1 MKLTRILQN
10 GNQIAPQT
18 VDRAVLVKVSNTV
31 TTTLDKVLLTK
42 VDSVKNTDNTL
53 NIIQEGTEVTIN
65 HLTNVTSNDKPE
77 NLLTQI
83 NSSGHIVNLERVKP
97 QNIIVNGANYNSY
110 DGNTES
116 NIEFG
121 DDFQII
127 NKQINLHWGN
137 GTT

>member
-18 VDRAVLVKVSNTV
+18 LDKAVLVRVFDT

-53 NIIQEGTEVTIN
+53 NIIQEGTKVTIN
-65 HLTNVTSNDKPE
+65 HLTNVTPNDKPE

-97 QNIIVNGANYNSY
+97 QNIIVNGTNYNSY

-127 NKQINLHWGN
+127 NKQINLRWGN

>member
-18 VDRAVLVKVSNTV
+18 VDKAVLVKVSDTI
-31 TTTLDKVLLTK
+31 TTLDKVLLTK
-42 VDSVKNTDNTL
+42 VDSIENIDNTL
-53 NIIQEGTEVTIN
+53 DIKQEGTKVTIN
-65 HLTNVTSNDKPE
+65 HLTKITPNDKPE

-83 NSSGHIVNLERVKP
+83 NSSGHIIKLERVKP
-97 QNIIVNGANYNSY
+97 QNIIVNGTKYNSY

-121 DDFQII
+121 DDFQIT

-137 GTT
+137 GIT

>member
-18 VDRAVLVKVSNTV
+18 LDKAVLVRVFDT

-53 NIIQEGTEVTIN
+53 NIIQEGTKVTIN

-127 NKQINLHWGN
+127 NKQINLCWGN

>member
-18 VDRAVLVKVSNTV
+18 VDKAVLVRVFDTV
-31 TTTLDKVLLTK
+31 TTLDKVLLTK

-53 NIIQEGTEVTIN
+53 DIKQEGTKVTIN
-65 HLTNVTSNDKPE
+65 HLTKVTPNDKPE
-77 NLLTQI
+77 NLLIQI

-137 GTT
+137 GIT

>member
-1 MKLTRILQN
+1 MKLTRILQD

-18 VDRAVLVKVSNTV
+18 VDKAVLVKVFNTA
-31 TTTLDKVLLTK
+31 TTLDKVLLTK
-42 VDSVKNTDNTL
+42 VDSVENTDNTL
-53 NIIQEGTEVTIN
+53 DIKQEGTKVTIN
-65 HLTNVTSNDKPE
+65 HLTNVTSNNKPE

-97 QNIIVNGANYNSY
+97 QNIIVNGSNYNSY
-110 DGNTES
+110 DGNTVS

-127 NKQINLHWGN
+127 NKQINLCWGN

>member
-18 VDRAVLVKVSNTV
+18 VDKAVLVRVFDTV
-31 TTTLDKVLLTK
+31 TTLDKVLLTK
-42 VDSVKNTDNTL
+42 VDSIENTDNTL
-53 NIIQEGTEVTIN
+53 DIKQEGTKVTVN
-65 HLTNVTSNDKPE
+65 HLTKITPNDKPE

-83 NSSGHIVNLERVKP
+83 NSSGHIIKLERVKP
-97 QNIIVNGANYNSY
+97 QNIIVNGTKYNSY

-121 DDFQII
+121 DDFQIT

-137 GTT
+137 GIT

>member
-18 VDRAVLVKVSNTV
+18 LDKAVLVKVFDTV
-31 TTTLDKVLLTK
+31 TTLDKVLLTK

-53 NIIQEGTEVTIN
+53 NIIQEGTKVTIN
-65 HLTNVTSNDKPE
+65 HLTKVTSNDKPE
-77 NLLTQI
+77 NLLIQI
-83 NSSGHIVNLERVKP
+83 NSSGHIVKLERVKP
-97 QNIIVNGANYNSY
+97 QNIIVNGTNYNSY

-127 NKQINLHWGN
+127 NKQINLCWGN

>member
-1 MKLTRILQN
+1 MKLTRILQD

-18 VDRAVLVKVSNTV
+18 VDKAVLVKVFNTV
-31 TTTLDKVLLTK
+31 TTLDKVLLTK
-42 VDSVKNTDNTL
+42 VDSVENTDNTL
-53 NIIQEGTEVTIN
+53 DIKQEGTKVTIN
-65 HLTNVTSNDKPE
+65 HLTNVTPNDKPE

-97 QNIIVNGANYNSY
+97 QNIIVNGAKYNSY
-110 DGNTES
+110 DGNAES

-127 NKQINLHWGN
+127 NKQINLCWGN

>member
-18 VDRAVLVKVSNTV
+18 LDKAVLVRVFDT

-53 NIIQEGTEVTIN
+53 NIIQEGTKVTIN

-83 NSSGHIVNLERVKP
+83 NSSGHIVKLERVKP

-110 DGNTES
+110 DGNAES

-127 NKQINLHWGN
+127 NKQINLCWGN

>member
-1 MKLTRILQN
+1 MKLTRILQD

-18 VDRAVLVKVSNTV
+18 VDKAVLVQVFNT

-42 VDSVKNTDNTL
+42 VDSVENTDNTL
-53 NIIQEGTEVTIN
+53 DIKQEGTKVTIN
-65 HLTNVTSNDKPE
+65 HLTNVTSNNKPE

-97 QNIIVNGANYNSY
+97 QNIIVNGTKYNSY

-127 NKQINLHWGN
+127 NKQINLCWGN

>member
-18 VDRAVLVKVSNTV
+18 VDKAVLVRVFDT

-65 HLTNVTSNDKPE
+65 HLTNVASNDKPE

-97 QNIIVNGANYNSY
+97 QNIIVNGAKYNSY

-127 NKQINLHWGN
+127 NKQINLRWGN

>member
-18 VDRAVLVKVSNTV
+18 LDKAVLVRVFDT

-65 HLTNVTSNDKPE
+65 HSTNVASNDKPE

-127 NKQINLHWGN
+127 NKQINLCWGN

>member
-18 VDRAVLVKVSNTV
+18 VDKAVLVRVFDT

-127 NKQINLHWGN
+127 NKQINLCWGN

>member
-18 VDRAVLVKVSNTV
+18 LDKAVLVRVFDT

-127 NKQINLHWGN
+127 NKQINLCWGN
-137 GTT
+137 GIT

>member
-18 VDRAVLVKVSNTV
+18 VDKAVLVRVFNTV
-31 TTTLDKVLLTK
+31 TTLDKVLLTK
-42 VDSVKNTDNTL
+42 IDSVENTDNTL
-53 NIIQEGTEVTIN
+53 DIKQEGTKVIIN
-65 HLTNVTSNDKPE
+65 HLTRVTSNDKPE

-97 QNIIVNGANYNSY
+97 QNVIVNGAKYNSY

-127 NKQINLHWGN
+127 DKQINLRWGN
-137 GTT
+137 GIT

>member
-1 MKLTRILQN
+1 MKLTRILQD

-18 VDRAVLVKVSNTV
+18 LDKAVLVRVFNTV
-31 TTTLDKVLLTK
+31 TTLDKVLLTK

-53 NIIQEGTEVTIN
+53 DIKQEGTKVTIN
-65 HLTNVTSNDKPE
+65 HLTNVTPNDKPE

-97 QNIIVNGANYNSY
+97 QNIIVNGAKYNSY
-110 DGNTES
+110 DGNIES

-127 NKQINLHWGN
+127 NKQINLCWGN

>member
-18 VDRAVLVKVSNTV
+18 LDKAVLVKVFDTV
-31 TTTLDKVLLTK
+31 TTLDKVLLTK
-42 VDSVKNTDNTL
+42 VDSVKNTDNSL
-53 NIIQEGTEVTIN
+53 NIIQEGTKVTIN
-65 HLTNVTSNDKPE
+65 HLTKVTSNDKPE
-77 NLLTQI
+77 NLLIQI
-83 NSSGHIVNLERVKP
+83 NSSGHIVKLERVKP
-97 QNIIVNGANYNSY
+97 QNIIVNGTNYNSY

-127 NKQINLHWGN
+127 NKQINLCWGN

>member
-1 MKLTRILQN
+1 MKLTRILQD

-18 VDRAVLVKVSNTV
+18 VDKAVLVKVFNTV
-31 TTTLDKVLLTK
+31 TTLDKVLLTK

-53 NIIQEGTEVTIN
+53 NIIQEGTKVTIN
-65 HLTNVTSNDKPE
+65 HSTNVASNDKPE

-127 NKQINLHWGN
+127 NKQINLCWGN

>member
-18 VDRAVLVKVSNTV
+18 LDKAVLVRVFDT

-65 HLTNVTSNDKPE
+65 HSTNVTSNDKPE

-83 NSSGHIVNLERVKP
+83 NSSGHIVKLERVKP

-110 DGNTES
+110 DGNAES

-121 DDFQII
+121 DDFQIT

>member
-18 VDRAVLVKVSNTV
+18 LDKAVLVRVFDT

-53 NIIQEGTEVTIN
+53 DIKQEGTEVTIN

-83 NSSGHIVNLERVKP
+83 NSSGHIVSLERVKP
-97 QNIIVNGANYNSY
+97 QNIIVNGTNYNSY

-127 NKQINLHWGN
+127 NKQINLRWGN

>member
-18 VDRAVLVKVSNTV
+18 LDKAVLVRVFDT

-42 VDSVKNTDNTL
+42 VDSVKNTDNSL

-65 HLTNVTSNDKPE
+65 HLTNVASNDKPE

-97 QNIIVNGANYNSY
+97 QNIIVNGTNYNSY

-127 NKQINLHWGN
+127 NKQINLCWGN
-137 GTT
+137 GIT

>member
-1 MKLTRILQN
+1 MKLTRILQD

-18 VDRAVLVKVSNTV
+18 VDKAVLVRVFDT

-53 NIIQEGTEVTIN
+53 NIIQEGTGVTIN
-65 HLTNVTSNDKPE
+65 HSTNVTPNNKPE

-110 DGNTES
+110 DGNAES

-127 NKQINLHWGN
+127 NKQINLCWGN

>member
-18 VDRAVLVKVSNTV
+18 LDKAVLVKVFDTV
-31 TTTLDKVLLTK
+31 TTLDKVLLTK
-42 VDSVKNTDNTL
+42 VDSVKNTDNSL
-53 NIIQEGTEVTIN
+53 DIIQEGTKVTIN
-65 HLTNVTSNDKPE
+65 HLTKVTSNDKPE
-77 NLLTQI
+77 NLLIQI
-83 NSSGHIVNLERVKP
+83 NSSGHIVKLERVKP
-97 QNIIVNGANYNSY
+97 QNIIVNGTNYNSY

-127 NKQINLHWGN
+127 NKQINLCWGN

>member
-18 VDRAVLVKVSNTV
+18 LDKAVLVRVFDTV
-31 TTTLDKVLLTK
+31 TTLDKVLLTK

-127 NKQINLHWGN
+127 NKQINLCWGN

>member
-18 VDRAVLVKVSNTV
+18 LDKAVLVRVFDT

-65 HLTNVTSNDKPE
+65 HLTNVASNDKPE

-127 NKQINLHWGN
+127 NKQINLCWGN

>member
-1 MKLTRILQN
+1 MKLTRILQD

-18 VDRAVLVKVSNTV
+18 LDKAVLVKVFNTV
-31 TTTLDKVLLTK
+31 TTLDKVLLTK
-42 VDSVKNTDNTL
+42 VDSVENTDNTL
-53 NIIQEGTEVTIN
+53 DIKQEGTKVTIN
-65 HLTNVTSNDKPE
+65 HLPNVTPNNKPE
-77 NLLTQI
+77 NLLIQI

-97 QNIIVNGANYNSY
+97 QNIIVNGATYNSY

-127 NKQINLHWGN
+127 NKQINLCWGN

>member
-18 VDRAVLVKVSNTV
+18 LDKAVLVRAFDTV
-31 TTTLDKVLLTK
+31 TTLDKVLLTK

-53 NIIQEGTEVTIN
+53 DIKQEGTKVTIN
-65 HLTNVTSNDKPE
+65 HLTKVTSNDKPE
-77 NLLTQI
+77 NLLIQI
-83 NSSGHIVNLERVKP
+83 NSSGHIVKLERVKP
-97 QNIIVNGANYNSY
+97 QNIIVNGTNYNSY

>member
-18 VDRAVLVKVSNTV
+18 LDKAVLVRVFDT

-65 HLTNVTSNDKPE
+65 HSTNVTSNDKPE

-83 NSSGHIVNLERVKP
+83 DSSGHIVNLERVKP
-97 QNIIVNGANYNSY
+97 QNIIVNGTNYNSY

-127 NKQINLHWGN
+127 NKQINLCWGN

>member
-1 MKLTRILQN
+1 MKLTRILQD

-18 VDRAVLVKVSNTV
+18 VDKAVLVKVFNTV
-31 TTTLDKVLLTK
+31 TTLDKVLLTK
-42 VDSVKNTDNTL
+42 VDSVENTDSTL
-53 NIIQEGTEVTIN
+53 DIKQEGTKVTIN
-65 HLTNVTSNDKPE
+65 HLTNVTPNDKPE

-110 DGNTES
+110 DGNAES

-127 NKQINLHWGN
+127 NKQINLCWGN

>member
-18 VDRAVLVKVSNTV
+18 VDKAVLVRVFDTV
-31 TTTLDKVLLTK
+31 TTLDKVLLTK

-53 NIIQEGTEVTIN
+53 DIIQEGTKVTIN
-65 HLTNVTSNDKPE
+65 HLTKVTSNDKPE
-77 NLLTQI
+77 NLLIQI

-97 QNIIVNGANYNSY
+97 QNIIVNGVDYNSY

-127 NKQINLHWGN
+127 NKQINLCWGN

>member
-18 VDRAVLVKVSNTV
+18 LDKAVLVRVFDT

-65 HLTNVTSNDKPE
+65 HSTNVTPNDKPE

-97 QNIIVNGANYNSY
+97 QNIIVNGADYNSY

-127 NKQINLHWGN
+127 NKQINLRWGN

>member
-18 VDRAVLVKVSNTV
+18 LDKAVLVRVFDT

-65 HLTNVTSNDKPE
+65 HSTNVTSNDKPE

-110 DGNTES
+110 NGNAES

-127 NKQINLHWGN
+127 NKQINLCWGN

>member
-18 VDRAVLVKVSNTV
+18 LDKAVLVRVFDT

-65 HLTNVTSNDKPE
+65 HLTKVTSNDKPE

-97 QNIIVNGANYNSY
+97 QNIIVNGTNYNSY

-127 NKQINLHWGN
+127 NKQINLCWGN

>member
-1 MKLTRILQN
+1 MKLTRILQD

-18 VDRAVLVKVSNTV
+18 VDKAVLVKVFNTV
-31 TTTLDKVLLTK
+31 TTLDKVLLTQ

-53 NIIQEGTEVTIN
+53 DIKWEGTKVTIN
-65 HLTNVTSNDKPE
+65 HLTNVTPNDKPE

-97 QNIIVNGANYNSY
+97 QNIIVNGSKYNSY

-127 NKQINLHWGN
+127 NKQINLCWGN

>member
-1 MKLTRILQN
+1 MKLTRILQD

-18 VDRAVLVKVSNTV
+18 VDKAVLVQVFNT

-42 VDSVKNTDNTL
+42 VDSVENTDNTL
-53 NIIQEGTEVTIN
+53 DIKQEGTKVTIN
-65 HLTNVTSNDKPE
+65 HLTNVTSNNKPE

-97 QNIIVNGANYNSY
+97 QNIIVNGAKYNSY

-127 NKQINLHWGN
+127 NKQINLCWGN

>member
-18 VDRAVLVKVSNTV
+18 VDKAVLVRVFDT

-65 HLTNVTSNDKPE
+65 HSTNVTSNDKPE

-83 NSSGHIVNLERVKP
+83 NSSGHIVKLERVKP

-110 DGNTES
+110 DGNAES

-127 NKQINLHWGN
+127 NKQINLCWGN
-137 GTT
+137 GIT